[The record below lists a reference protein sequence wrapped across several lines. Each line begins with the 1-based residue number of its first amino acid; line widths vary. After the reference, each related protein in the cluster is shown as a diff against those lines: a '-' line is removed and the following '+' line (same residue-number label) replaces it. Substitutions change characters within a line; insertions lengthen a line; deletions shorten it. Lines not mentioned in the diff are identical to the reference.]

1 MRPWAAPFVVA
12 FLLVAAA
19 IIGSGPALAQSP
31 KSPPALLLIM
41 DASGSMNAD
50 DGSGHTKIDAA
61 KDALRALVDKL
72 PKGAPVGLRVYGH
85 RVPNTD
91 KANGCRDSQLVM
103 PVGPLDPD
111 AMKAAIGSYQA
122 KGYTPIGF
130 SLQEGAR
137 DLPPEGERT
146 IILVSDGEDTCAPPD
161 PCEVAKGLKA
171 QGIGLKIETVGFQ
184 VDPAARAQL
193 QCIATATGGAYRDA
207 PNAAELATGL
217 QQISG
222 RALRE
227 YQAHGTPVKGGAAF
241 RDAPIVGPGLY
252 TDTLLGAEVLWYGVN
267 LQVDQELV
275 VRATLVGS
283 PGEEGRAGRFLAV
296 FVTPDLQNFYTR
308 TESKFGDIGKETLS
322 VANRTGV
329 VSQNP
334 GTWYLRIFKAVGEVK
349 RPLPLE
355 IEIQVLGPGSAAS
368 TNSTTVSGS
377 ATTATWATTQRA
389 ALKQA
394 KADRGRGTGLWA
406 FVVVAVAAALL
417 GVGGTAVVLRRAGSK
432 NAHPGVTS

>member
-1 MRPWAAPFVVA
+1 
-12 FLLVAAA
+12 
-19 IIGSGPALAQSP
+19 
-31 KSPPALLLIM
+31 
-41 DASGSMNAD
+41 
-50 DGSGHTKIDAA
+50 
-61 KDALRALVDKL
+61 
-72 PKGAPVGLRVYGH
+72 
-85 RVPNTD
+85 
-91 KANGCRDSQLVM
+91 M

-184 VDPAARAQL
+184 VDPAARTQL
-193 QCIATATGGAYRDA
+193 QCIATATGGTYRDA
-207 PNAAELATGL
+207 PNAGELASGL

-227 YQAHGTPVKGGAAF
+227 YQAHGGAVKGGAAF
-241 RDAPIVGPGLY
+241 RDAPILGPGLY
-252 TDTLLGAEVLWYGVN
+252 TDTLLGREQLWYGVN
-267 LQVDQELV
+267 LQVGQELV

-283 PGEEGRAGRFLAV
+283 PAGNPTALEMLRSGGTFKAV
-296 FVTPDLQNFYTR
+296 FVTPDLQDFYTH
-308 TESKFGDIGKETLS
+308 TESNIGHLGHETVS

-329 VSQNP
+329 VSQRP
-334 GTWYLRIFKAVGEVK
+334 GTWYVRVFQEDAEVG

-355 IEIQVLGPGSAAS
+355 IEIQVLGPGSAVS

-377 ATTATWATTQRA
+377 ATTATWATTKRA
-389 ALKQA
+389 ALKQV
-394 KADRGRGTGLWA
+394 KADRRRGTA
-406 FVVVAVAAALL
+406 FWVVVLIAAAAAAL
-417 GVGGTAVVLRRAGSK
+417 GASATAVALRRAGSK
-432 NAHPGVTS
+432 RARGEA